1 MRAQLENVPDLP
13 ALDQLDRAAAVYTRI
28 SRRGLPKI
36 EMIGFEIVAGIAVAQ
51 MVVVFVGAGD
61 HVAPALQSLIR
72 DHAHV
77 LDAHRTE
84 RSRLR
89 AEPLANLL
97 GMRRPDLDS
106 LHRGGEFRFAERG
119 FAAHQRE
126 NWFPIRNLHKALALR
141 RLRQSLDFTQ
151 EVDPF

>member
-28 SRRGLPKI
+28 SRRGLPQI
-36 EMIGFEIVAGIAVAQ
+36 EILGLEIFAASEVAQ
-51 MVVVFVGAGD
+51 MVVVFVRAGD

-77 LDAHRTE
+77 LVAHRTE

-89 AEPLANLL
+89 SEPLANLL
-97 GMRRPDLDS
+97 GMRPPELDA
-106 LHRGGEFRFAERG
+106 R
-119 FAAHQRE
+119 
-126 NWFPIRNLHKALALR
+126 
-141 RLRQSLDFTQ
+141 
-151 EVDPF
+151 